1 MQYQNYKRLSLTR
14 DGRVLRLAFNLPD
27 KMNAVDALMHHE
39 LSRVFHDIALDDE
52 TDLVVLTGEGRA
64 FSAGGDISWMQS
76 MLGQAGGMA
85 SIAPEGRAILNGL
98 LDLPQPI
105 ICRLNGDAI
114 GLGATLALCCD
125 IIIAVEQAR
134 IADPHVRV
142 GLVAGDGGAL
152 IWPMLIGPALAK
164 EFLLTGDMLQ
174 ASRAAQIGLIN
185 RAVPS
190 DALDAEVQSFVT
202 KLARGAQQSIRW
214 TKASVNLHIKQKLG
228 SVFESSLAYEVI
240 ASTLP
245 DHAEA
250 VMAFAEGRKPDFS
263 RKTTRPS

>member
-1 MQYQNYKRLSLTR
+1 MMRYDSYERLSFSR
-14 DGRVLRLAFNLPD
+14 QGRVLTLSFNLPD
-27 KMNAVDALMHHE
+27 KLNAVDAQMHSE
-39 LSRVFHDIALDDE
+39 LAQVFHDIAKDKD
-52 TDLVVLTGEGRA
+52 TDVVILTGVGKA
-64 FSAGGDISWMQS
+64 FSAGGDIGWMQS
-76 MLGQAGGMA
+76 MLPQAGGMA
-85 SIAPEGRAILNGL
+85 MIAPEGRAILHGL

-105 ICRLNGDAI
+105 ICRMNGDAI
-114 GLGATLALCCD
+114 GLGATLALFCD
-125 IIIAVEQAR
+125 IIIADETAR

-185 RAVPS
+185 RAVPAA
-190 DALDAEVQSFVT
+190 DLDQAVQSFAQ
-202 KLARGAQQSIRW
+202 KLERGAQQAVRW
-214 TKASVNLHIKQKLG
+214 TKASVNLALKQQLG

-250 VMAFAEGRKPDFS
+250 VHAFAEGRKPDFS
-263 RKTTRPS
+263 RKF